1 MVFKRE
7 VSIMADTLSLALLL
21 SLNLT
26 DERQEIQWKTQKN
39 LQAVSKF

>member
-1 MVFKRE
+1 
-7 VSIMADTLSLALLL
+7 MADTLSFASSL
-21 SLNLT
+21 SLNLI